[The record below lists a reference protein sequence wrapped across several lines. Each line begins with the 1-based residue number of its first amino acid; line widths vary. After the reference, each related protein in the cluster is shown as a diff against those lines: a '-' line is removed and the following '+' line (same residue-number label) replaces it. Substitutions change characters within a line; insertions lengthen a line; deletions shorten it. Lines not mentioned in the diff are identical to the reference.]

1 MSKDDLEDL
10 ERPVTKLEII
20 SILDKIYEILEN
32 EIKLRRRQDC
42 TESLYAGPGEGCI
55 DMDME
60 ELRYQINKLE
70 E

>member
-1 MSKDDLEDL
+1 MSEKEIEDL

-42 TESLYAGPGEGCI
+42 TESLYADPEESHI

-60 ELRYQINKLE
+60 ELRLQINKLE